1 MDEPGWAW
9 PAWKFN
15 MKRDDLFTSL
25 HDKYNTITFSLQ
37 DSEAFHHDVLELSNQ
52 ADTTDE
58 FHRLLA
64 ERKSQRTKE
73 INDCFESLAVEIIA
87 NPMLM
92 GTEQWQHALQLFRT
106 KSYDSIVRYFAS
118 YIPEELI
125 DEHQC
130 SSPASETS
138 FPEHPSTYTTEP
150 KITDVEDMSQFLD
163 EDDLFPNG
171 PVTAIESCCTDA
183 HAPLSP
189 PHSEAAPLDESD
201 IGSYP
206 SSGRSSRSASLSAS
220 ESGKFSGLLGDLAK
234 DDDDTTSQSDS
245 GETMLMSVCD
255 SVETVSSIDS
265 SEHYNDAD
273 CMPMTP
279 QDDEDWD
286 INNLPIQHSEDELDD
301 TLIYDTLD
309 SETSTP
315 KPLPENAA
323 NYLEHRGKATAIRAL
338 SKRRSQSPKSY
349 IRNRISTT
357 LSRADSRRSPE
368 EVFSKIQ
375 KCPGEAARRRPRG
388 RMGLD

>member
-52 ADTTDE
+52 ADTADE
-58 FHRLLA
+58 FHQLLA

-125 DEHQC
+125 DEQQC
-130 SSPASETS
+130 SSPASEMS
-138 FPEHPSTYTTEP
+138 FSENPSTYTTEP

-163 EDDLFPNG
+163 EDDFFPNG
-171 PVTAIESCCTDA
+171 PVTAIDSCVDA
-183 HAPLSP
+183 QAPLSP
-189 PHSEAAPLDESD
+189 PHSEAAPSDESD

-206 SSGRSSRSASLSAS
+206 SSGRSSRSASFSAS
-220 ESGKFSGLLGDLAK
+220 ESGRLSGLLRDLAK
-234 DDDDTTSQSDS
+234 DDDDTASQSDS
-245 GETMLMSVCD
+245 GETVLTSVCD

-265 SEHYNDAD
+265 SEHYNDAHS
-273 CMPMTP
+273 MPMTP
-279 QDDEDWD
+279 HDDEDWD
-286 INNLPIQHSEDELDD
+286 INNLPIQYSEDELDD
-301 TLIYDTLD
+301 TLTYDTLD
-309 SETSTP
+309 SETATP
-315 KPLPENAA
+315 KPLPENAT
-323 NYLEHRGKATAIRAL
+323 NYLEHPRKATAIRAL
-338 SKRRSQSPKSY
+338 SIRRSQSPKSY
-349 IRNRISTT
+349 IRNRTSTT
-357 LSRADSRRSPE
+357 LSRANSRRSPE

-375 KCPGEAARRRPRG
+375 KSPAEAARRRPRG